1 MALAS
6 EVRVRFPQFGRV
18 ILTLFRKAAM
28 HTTTKATLAF
38 FLLAGGMAIAGP
50 VTAQGYPSRPVRI
63 VVPLAPGGGT
73 DVMARQLAQKL
84 NEAWG
89 QPVVVD
95 NRTGAG
101 GIIGADAVA
110 KSTPD
115 GYTFLLGTT
124 TTAINASFVVKPPYD
139 MQRDLQPVAMLSFY
153 PMAAVVQTSSQV
165 RSLKDLVALSHKQ
178 SLSAASGGN
187 GTPQHLVLEMFKGAT
202 GAKILHVPYKGGNPA
217 LVALLGGQ
225 NDVVFSLWPEALPH
239 VQAGK
244 LRALAVT
251 TPTRLAQ
258 MPEVPT
264 TAEAGFPSV
273 RATGWQGVMVRAG
286 TPKDIV
292 ARINAQVGSIMAMPD
307 MKSRIVEQGFVPVT
321 MGVGDTEK
329 FVKSDV
335 EQWGKIIRDGNIKSE
350 N

>member
-1 MALAS
+1 MITMASTQTGKEGA
-6 EVRVRFPQFGRV
+6 V
-18 ILTLFRKAAM
+18 M
-28 HTTTKATLAF
+28 DTTIKATLAF
-38 FLLAGGMAIAGP
+38 FILAGGMVIAGP
-50 VTAQGYPSRPVRI
+50 AAAQSYPNRAVRI
-63 VVPLAPGGGT
+63 VVPFAAGGGT
-73 DVMARQLAQKL
+73 DVMARNIAQKL

-89 QPVVVD
+89 QPVVVE

-110 KSTPD
+110 KSAPD
-115 GYTFLLGTT
+115 GYTFLIGTT
-124 TTAINASFVVKPPYD
+124 TTAINASLVVKPPYD

-153 PMAAVVQTSSQV
+153 PMAAVVLADSPV
-165 RSLKDLVALSHKQ
+165 RSLQDLAALSRKQ
-178 SLSAASGGN
+178 SLSAGSGGN
-187 GTPQHLVLEMFKGAT
+187 GTPQHLVLEMFSGAT

-217 LVALLGGQ
+217 LVALLGAQ

-251 TPTRLAQ
+251 TNARLAQ
-258 MPEVPT
+258 MPDIPT

-273 RATGWQGVMVRAG
+273 QATGWQGVMVRAG

-292 ARINAQVGSIMAMPD
+292 ARINAQVGSIMAVPD
-307 MKSRIVEQGFVPVT
+307 MKSKIVEQGFIPVT

-329 FVKSDV
+329 FVSADV
-335 EQWGKIIRDGNIKSE
+335 ERWGKIIRDGNIKSE
-350 N
+350 

>member
-1 MALAS
+1 MD
-6 EVRVRFPQFGRV
+6 
-18 ILTLFRKAAM
+18 
-28 HTTTKATLAF
+28 TTIKATLAF
-38 FLLAGGMAIAGP
+38 LVLAGGMAIAGP
-50 VTAQGYPSRPVRI
+50 AAAQGYPNRPVRI
-63 VVPLAPGGGT
+63 IVPFAAGGGT

-84 NEAWG
+84 NEAWT

-95 NRTGAG
+95 NRIGAG
-101 GIIGADAVA
+101 GLIGADVVA

-115 GYTFLLGTT
+115 GYTFLMGTT
-124 TTAINASFVVKPPYD
+124 TTAINASLVVKPPYD

-153 PMAAVVQTSSQV
+153 PMAAVVLAGSPV
-165 RSLKDLVALSHKQ
+165 RSLQDLVALSHKQ
-178 SLSAASGGN
+178 SLSAGSGGN

-217 LVALLGGQ
+217 LVALLGAQ

-251 TPTRLAQ
+251 TPARLAQ
-258 MPEVPT
+258 MPDLPT

-273 RATGWQGVMVRAG
+273 QATGWQGVMVRAG

-292 ARINAQVGSIMAMPD
+292 ARINAQVSRIMAVPD
-307 MKSRIVEQGFVPVT
+307 MKSRIVEQGFIPVT
-321 MGVGDTEK
+321 MGVGETEK
-329 FVKSDV
+329 FVSADV
-335 EQWGKIIRDGNIKSE
+335 ARWGKIIRDGNIKSE
-350 N
+350 

>member
-1 MALAS
+1 M
-6 EVRVRFPQFGRV
+6 
-18 ILTLFRKAAM
+18 RKIM
-28 HTTTKATLAF
+28 DRTIKATLAF
-38 FLLAGGMAIAGP
+38 LVLAGGMVIAGP
-50 VTAQGYPSRPVRI
+50 PAAQSYPNRAVRI
-63 VVPLAPGGGT
+63 VVPFAAGGGT
-73 DVMARQLAQKL
+73 DVMARNIAQKL
-84 NEAWG
+84 NEAWA
-89 QPVVVD
+89 QPVVVE

-110 KSTPD
+110 KSPPD

-124 TTAINASFVVKPPYD
+124 TTAINASLVVKPPYD

-153 PMAAVVQTSSQV
+153 PMAAVVLADSPA

-178 SLSAASGGN
+178 SLSAGSGGN

-217 LVALLGGQ
+217 LVALLGAQ

-251 TPTRLAQ
+251 TNARLAQ
-258 MPEVPT
+258 MPDLPT
-264 TAEAGFPSV
+264 TAEAGFPGV
-273 RATGWQGVMVRAG
+273 QATGWQGVMVRAG

-292 ARINAQVGSIMAMPD
+292 ARINAQVSSIMAVPD
-307 MKSRIVEQGFVPVT
+307 MKSKIVEQGFIPVT
-321 MGVGDTEK
+321 MGVGETEK
-329 FVKSDV
+329 FVGADV
-335 EQWGKIIRDGNIKSE
+335 ERWGKIIRDGNIKSE
-350 N
+350 

>member
-1 MALAS
+1 MD
-6 EVRVRFPQFGRV
+6 
-18 ILTLFRKAAM
+18 
-28 HTTTKATLAF
+28 TTIKATLAF
-38 FLLAGGMAIAGP
+38 FIMAGGMAIAGLAA
-50 VTAQGYPSRPVRI
+50 AQGYPNRAVKI
-63 VVPLAPGGGT
+63 VVPFAAGGGT
-73 DVMARQLAQKL
+73 DVMARNIAQKL

-89 QPVVVD
+89 QPVVVE

-110 KSTPD
+110 KSAPD
-115 GYTFLLGTT
+115 GYTFLIGTT
-124 TTAINASFVVKPPYD
+124 TTAINASLVVKPPYD

-153 PMAAVVQTSSQV
+153 PMAVVVPAGSPA
-165 RSLKDLVALSHKQ
+165 RSLQDLAALARKQ
-178 SLSAASGGN
+178 SLSAGSGGN
-187 GTPQHLVLEMFKGAT
+187 GTPQHLVLEMFNGAT
-202 GAKILHVPYKGGNPA
+202 GVKILHVPYKGGNPA

-251 TPTRLAQ
+251 TPARLAQ
-258 MPEVPT
+258 MPDIPT

-273 RATGWQGVMVRAG
+273 QATGWQGVMVRAG

-292 ARINAQVGSIMAMPD
+292 ARINAQVGSIMAAPD

-321 MGVGDTEK
+321 MGVAETEK

-335 EQWGKIIRDGNIKSE
+335 EGWAKVIREGNIKAE
-350 N
+350 